1 MDWSLY
7 VITDARLSRGRTHLD
22 VVRAAIQGGATVVQY
37 REKGA
42 TTRLMVEEARGL
54 RELCRGAGIPLIIN
68 DRVDVALAV
77 GADGV
82 HLGVD
87 DMPVAIARRL
97 LGPDKL
103 IGHSPETLEQVRTS
117 EADGAD
123 YLGVGSVFGTA
134 TKPDAGPPIGLSG
147 LERVIAVVSIPVV
160 GIGGIDAHNAAQVI
174 QAGAAGVA
182 VISAVVAA
190 QDVMDAAEQLRE
202 VIEMVRAEKEGGD
215 YAD

>member
-22 VVRAAIQGGATVVQY
+22 VVRDAILGGATVVQY

-42 TTRLMVEEARGL
+42 TTRRMVEEARAL
-54 RELCRGAGIPLIIN
+54 LELCREAGVPLIIN

-87 DMPVAIARRL
+87 DMPVGIARRL

-103 IGHSPETLEQVRTS
+103 IGHSPETLEQVRAS

-134 TKPDAGPPIGLSG
+134 TKPDAGSPIGLVG
-147 LERVIAVVSIPVV
+147 LERVIAAVSIPVV
-160 GIGGIDAHNAAQVI
+160 GIGGITAQNAAQVI
-174 QAGAAGVA
+174 RAGAAGAA

-190 QDVMDAAEQLRE
+190 EDVEAAARRLWERIEGARGDRE
-202 VIEMVRAEKEGGD
+202 ASP
-215 YAD
+215 

>member
-54 RELCRGAGIPLIIN
+54 RELCRGAGVPLIIN

-82 HLGVD
+82 HLGVH

-97 LGPDKL
+97 LGPGRI
-103 IGHSPETLEQVRTS
+103 IGYSPETLEQIRTS
-117 EADGAD
+117 ESEGAD

-147 LERVIAVVSIPVV
+147 LRAMIAAVSIPVV
-160 GIGGIDAHNAAQVI
+160 GIGGINAHNAAQVI
-174 QAGAAGVA
+174 QAGADGVA
-182 VISAVVAA
+182 VVSAVVAA
-190 QDVMDAAEQLRE
+190 VDVKAAARRLRE
-202 VIEMVRAEKEGGD
+202 VIEATPRTKEN
-215 YAD
+215 

>member
-7 VITDARLSRGRTHLD
+7 VITDARLSRGRTHLE
-22 VVRAAIQGGATVVQY
+22 VMRAAIQGGATVVQY
-37 REKGA
+37 REKDA
-42 TTRLMVEEARGL
+42 TTGWMVEEAREL
-54 RELCRGAGIPLIIN
+54 QHLCRGAGVPLIIN
-68 DRVDVALAV
+68 DRLDVALAV

-103 IGHSPETLEQVRTS
+103 VGHSPETMEQVRAS
-117 EADGAD
+117 QADGAD

-134 TKPDAGPPIGLSG
+134 TKPDAGSPIGLAG
-147 LERVIAVVSIPVV
+147 LERVIAEVSIPVV
-160 GIGGIDAHNAAQVI
+160 GIGGITIQNAGQVI

-190 QDVMDAAEQLRE
+190 EDVEAASRRLGDI
-202 VIEMVRAEKEGGD
+202 IEAARGNRRKAG
-215 YAD
+215 

>member
-160 GIGGIDAHNAAQVI
+160 GIGGITIQNAAQVI

-190 QDVMDAAEQLRE
+190 EDVEAAARRLRE
-202 VIEMVRAEKEGGD
+202 IIDAVPRRKE
-215 YAD
+215 A

>member
-22 VVRAAIQGGATVVQY
+22 VVRDAILGGATVVQY

-42 TTRLMVEEARGL
+42 TTRRMVEEARAL
-54 RELCRGAGIPLIIN
+54 LELCREAGVPLIIN

-87 DMPVAIARRL
+87 DMPVGIARRL

-103 IGHSPETLEQVRTS
+103 IGHSPETLEQVRAS

-134 TKPDAGPPIGLSG
+134 TKPDAGPPIGLVG
-147 LERVIAVVSIPVV
+147 LERVIAAVSIPVV
-160 GIGGIDAHNAAQVI
+160 GIGGITAQNAAQVI
-174 QAGAAGVA
+174 RAGAAGAA

-190 QDVMDAAEQLRE
+190 EDVEAAARRLWERIEGARGDRE
-202 VIEMVRAEKEGGD
+202 ASP
-215 YAD
+215 